1 MAVYEATNENF
12 DGLIQTAYAVA
23 DFYGTYCGPCKAM
36 EPVYNE
42 ISDDLAMIRFIKV
55 NVDHCPELGDRF
67 HIRTVPTLL
76 FFRDGRLFF
85 EDSGR
90 KDRKALDGCVSR
102 LLYE

>member
-12 DGLIQTAYAVA
+12 DELIQTAYAVV

-36 EPVYNE
+36 EPAYNE
-42 ISDDLAMIRFIKV
+42 ISDDLALIRFMKV
-55 NVDHCPELGDRF
+55 NVDHVPELGDRF
-67 HIRTVPTLL
+67 HIRAVPTLL
-76 FFRDGRLFF
+76 FFRDGQLFF
-85 EDSGR
+85 EDSGS